1 VDKAF
6 GWIGEIF
13 QTLLRLVPWLVIVP
27 ATHAGVAFVHG
38 HRIKK
43 WDPGLHWY
51 WPVATSYKL
60 MMTVRQTQKIQ
71 SKVIMSS
78 DHKTIIVGALVT
90 YYVDDIIAALAHIAD
105 LASDVIERSQGA
117 ILNEV
122 SNHTLEE
129 IQADRAAFNAKLN
142 EVAGAALNGYG
153 VQILQIQ
160 LTELAPTRSLA
171 FNGHAAIGNYA
182 LWSGF

>member
-1 VDKAF
+1 MDKAF

-13 QTLLRLVPWLVIVP
+13 QTLLRLLPWLVIVP

-43 WDPGLHWY
+43 WDPGLHFY
-51 WPVATSYKL
+51 WPVVTTYKL

-71 SKVIMSS
+71 SKVIMSR
-78 DHKTIIVGALVT
+78 DQKTIIVGALVT
-90 YYVDDIIAALAHIAD
+90 YYVDDIVAALAHIAD

-122 SNHTLEE
+122 SKHTLEE
-129 IQADRAAFNAKLN
+129 IQADRAAFNIELK
-142 EVAGAALNGYG
+142 EVSGAALNGYG

-160 LTELAPTRSLA
+160 LTEFAPTRSLA
-171 FNGHAAIGNYA
+171 FNGHAAVGNYA